1 MTQAFFPLL
10 LLTNDN
16 HMNLKELLEYENIS
30 PAGSR
35 TSRPAAAAIARNEGA
50 LIPMVLLKKEIQM
63 FVSISLK
70 MGDTF
75 LFVPGSSPFLAV
87 SGR

>member
-50 LIPMVLLKKEIQM
+50 LIPMVLLDKRNPNVCLDFPENGRHF
-63 FVSISLK
+63 FVCSWFL
-70 MGDTF
+70 TF
-75 LFVPGSSPFLAV
+75 SGSF
-87 SGR
+87 R